1 MVLVPEITRNVG
13 RRASEGFLPCERRLT
28 GVPEMVFGRVGNVYL
43 RCVGRS
49 FATQKVC
56 FRRLSGG
63 QVQKRRRLVGSS
75 CYAKI
80 MNWDDLSK
88 SIVKYVFIL

>member
-1 MVLVPEITRNVG
+1 MALAPEITRNVG
-13 RRASEGFLPCERRLT
+13 RRASDGFLPCERRLT
-28 GVPEMVFGRVGNVYL
+28 GVPEMVFGRVENVSL

-49 FATQKVC
+49 FATRKVC

-63 QVQKRRRLVGSS
+63 QVQKRRSPVGSS

-80 MNWDDLSK
+80 INWDDLSK
-88 SIVKYVFIL
+88 SIIKYVVIS